1 MTLTPALMAHQEEGV
16 AFLTTE
22 KSGLLAFE
30 QGLGKT
36 LVAIRAFAGLRAN
49 GNAVGMLV
57 ICPNSL
63 KQNWAA
69 EIAKF
74 EPTLSFEI
82 IEGSARERRRALS
95 SVSAPVVVLSYET
108 GRIEIAGVLALLK
121 RRPTVLVLDESH
133 AVKNRRSLTSIA
145 AQHYA
150 PLCEYRW
157 LLSGTPVTNTAADLY
172 AQLRVITA
180 GEKFGNFDSF
190 VVAANSPEGLEALR
204 VRCAPFIMRRT
215 KDDCLDLPD
224 KTMTDLRV
232 ELPPWQRRLYDEMRD
247 KLVCEIK
254 AMTGEQFRAHAP
266 TVLVKLLRLSQIASN
281 PALILPTEP
290 RVPAKFQEL
299 DCLID
304 EIIGGTAREKL
315 IIWSMYVETIEHLT
329 ERYAALAPLVLYGG
343 TPVGDRT
350 GIAERFQTDP
360 SSRLLLANP
369 GVAGSG
375 FTLTAARY
383 CVYETVSWRYDF
395 FAQSQD
401 RIHRIGQERAVTCL
415 RLIAADTIE
424 EVIASALD
432 RKASV
437 ARVLL
442 GDSDPAVST
451 ATLSREQ
458 VLEILVTNKL
468 PTTLTSLQQEE
479 N

>member
-1 MTLTPALMAHQEEGV
+1 MTLTPALMAHQKEGI
-16 AFLTTE
+16 AFLTAE

-36 LVAIRAFAGLRAN
+36 LVAIRAFAALRAS
-49 GNAVGMLV
+49 GRAIAMLV

-63 KQNWAA
+63 KRNWTT
-69 EIAKF
+69 EIEKF
-74 EPTLSFEI
+74 EPSLTFEI
-82 IEGSARERRRALS
+82 VEGAARDRRKALS
-95 SVSAPVVVLSYET
+95 SASAPVVIMSYET

-190 VVAANSPEGLEALR
+190 VVAADSPGGLEVLR
-204 VRCAPFIMRRT
+204 SRCAPFIMRRT

-232 ELPPWQRRLYDEMRD
+232 ELPLWQRRLYNEMRD
-247 KLVCEIK
+247 KLVCEIE

-290 RVPAKFQEL
+290 RVPAKFEEL

-304 EIIGGTAREKL
+304 EIIGGTPAEKL
-315 IIWSMYVETIEHLT
+315 IIWSMYVDTIEGLT
-329 ERYAALAPLVLYGG
+329 KRYSSLGPLVLYGG
-343 TPVGDRT
+343 TPVGDRA
-350 GIAERFQTDP
+350 GIAERFQTEP

-383 CVYETVSWRYDF
+383 AVYETVSWRYDF
-395 FAQSQD
+395 YAQSQD
-401 RIHRIGQERAVTCL
+401 RIHRIGQDRAVTCL
-415 RLIAADTIE
+415 RLIAADTVE
-424 EVIASALD
+424 EVIASAID
-432 RKASV
+432 RKAGV

-442 GDSDPAVST
+442 GDPDPAASA

-458 VLEILVTNKL
+458 VLEILATNKL
-468 PTTLTSLQQEE
+468 PKTLANHQQEE